1 MPILRRIFAAVLK
14 SLGCKAPMAID
25 APGREW
31 KLSPSLKEQFHAYR
45 LTCNDVTKK
54 TFFGETLAAGLHK
67 APYWVSTVALFGT
80 LMWPHACSCLGCSRF
95 CFASTGGS
103 QMRCVIAA
111 TLSVWSCCEQLRRS
125 ASLPVWSGHLS
136 TDALKMA
143 TLCFQER
150 FLYGLAVLEVD
161 MRRQARLARLPPKRP
176 VAEA

>member
-1 MPILRRIFAAVLK
+1 MCHCSDFV
-14 SLGCKAPMAID
+14 
-25 APGREW
+25 
-31 KLSPSLKEQFHAYR
+31 
-45 LTCNDVTKK
+45 
-54 TFFGETLAAGLHK
+54 GL
-67 APYWVSTVALFGT
+67 
-80 LMWPHACSCLGCSRF
+80 
-95 CFASTGGS
+95 
-103 QMRCVIAA
+103 
-111 TLSVWSCCEQLRRS
+111 WSCCEQLRRS